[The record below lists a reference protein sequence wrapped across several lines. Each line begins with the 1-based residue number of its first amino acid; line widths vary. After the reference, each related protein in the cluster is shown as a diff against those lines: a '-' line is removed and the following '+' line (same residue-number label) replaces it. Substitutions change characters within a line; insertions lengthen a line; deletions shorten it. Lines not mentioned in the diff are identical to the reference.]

1 MFKPE
6 GGKITDRL
14 LKMFGKDSDGWN
26 PPKTR
31 KDATRSRGKDPAPPA
46 AGYKLGRGA
55 KRKKES

>member
-1 MFKPE
+1 MPRPE

-26 PPKTR
+26 PP
-31 KDATRSRGKDPAPPA
+31 RGKSGKAEKPKPPA

-55 KRKKES
+55 GRKKES